1 MAAIRLVI
9 GVFGVLF
16 AVENRGTSFPT
27 LQTPHTEGFTEKR
40 NGQFVTRPT
49 HNIRLV
55 ELIC

>member
-1 MAAIRLVI
+1 MAAIRLVF

-16 AVENRGTSFPT
+16 VVEKRGTSFPT

-40 NGQFVTRPT
+40 NGQPVARST
-49 HNIRLV
+49 HNIHLV